1 MNRFSS
7 LVSLSVLFTSFS
19 SAFTFISIY
28 FYFLFFIS
36 KAYLAEDI
44 RRELGLHREELVALA
59 YFLGCD
65 YTEGVTGVGIVNALE
80 IVQAF
85 PMRKQ
90 DSALEKS
97 KSGKNEKNEKNIK
110 NGKSDCT
117 HGDDNGSAEGS
128 DIENGPY
135 PIVGLKKFKEWLEGY
150 DFAETINSKRK
161 ISTNVKTTATAKSK
175 GKSGKSVSKKDKMN
189 GDEKEE
195 GGEEGKG
202 DRECKDKG
210 EDMPNKNIRR
220 RKASR
225 KFKNSF
231 DNSSESEHSCT
242 DSGSDSRCSD
252 ESSTKSVTH
261 ALRRNSSKS
270 KGKKS
275 AKKNNV
281 KLLKLS
287 KNSEKEQGGEL
298 AVDDG
303 DVDKVQIIQDDEE
316 EKEEVEEEEEE
327 NEVENNEK
335 LLPDLSTRLVGIV
348 FVFVFVFYGVLCHFE
363 YDSPPW

>member
-1 MNRFSS
+1 M
-7 LVSLSVLFTSFS
+7 
-19 SAFTFISIY
+19 
-28 FYFLFFIS
+28 
-36 KAYLAEDI
+36 AEDI

-90 DSALEKS
+90 ESELEKS
-97 KSGKNEKNEKNIK
+97 KSGNNEKNIK
-110 NGKSDCT
+110 NGKSDGT
-117 HGDDNGSAEGS
+117 HGDDNGSAKGS

-161 ISTNVKTTATAKSK
+161 ISTNVKTSATAKSK
-175 GKSGKSVSKKDKMN
+175 GKSGKSVRKKDKIN
-189 GDEKEE
+189 ADEIEE

-202 DRECKDKG
+202 DRECKDSNKK
-210 EDMPNKNIRR
+210 MPNKNIRR
-220 RKASR
+220 RKASG

-231 DNSSESEHSCT
+231 HNSSESEHSCT

-261 ALRRNSSKS
+261 ASSRNSSKS

-275 AKKNNV
+275 DKKNNV
-281 KLLKLS
+281 ELLKLT
-287 KNSEKEQGGEL
+287 KNSDKEQGGEF
-298 AVDDG
+298 AVDG
-303 DVDKVQIIQDDEE
+303 DVDKVQIIQHDGE
-316 EKEEVEEEEEE
+316 EKEEVEEKEEE

-335 LLPDLSTRLVGIV
+335 LLPDLSTRLVSIV
-348 FVFVFVFYGVLCHFE
+348 FVFIFIFHGVKYHLE